1 MTSSPRSFVCS
12 IDVVVVGHFPHSLLP
27 WLFLLRF
34 IKCPL
39 NGPIVR
45 PINPFLST
53 ERTSLRSPALH
64 SQTSESASARPRP
77 SSRTRFATT
86 LLSQCHTDRRRTRRR
101 RMQCCRKTVSSRE
114 TLYCA
119 VSYLLHFRSPYGN
132 RHRHTTTCTFVPRCL
147 IKRSGSFAPS
157 SKTYAGVK
165 CHSSHA

>member
-53 ERTSLRSPALH
+53 ELRSPAP
-64 SQTSESASARPRP
+64 QTPASTNASVLAHAICDDASFPVPHGSEEDSAEE
-77 SSRTRFATT
+77 
-86 LLSQCHTDRRRTRRR
+86 D
-101 RMQCCRKTVSSRE
+101 
-114 TLYCA
+114 A
-119 VSYLLHFRSPYGN
+119 VLP
-132 RHRHTTTCTFVPRCL
+132 
-147 IKRSGSFAPS
+147 
-157 SKTYAGVK
+157 
-165 CHSSHA
+165 